1 MPADLKEALE
11 RFVSDHDF
19 MGKGPLSVALVVTN
33 HACEDGLP
41 LDPETLVTDG
51 GGQVRGLGKTRVQAI
66 LKEHGIERVLA
77 AEGGRTSR
85 GSLNNMRDYAA
96 FLNALHNKGIADV
109 DAIEAYWI
117 DRVHDFFA
125 GEPFRIKLDASRG
138 LRHVVRGV
146 LGQAVERQKEA
157 PGMNCAGA
165 VLQHLVG
172 AKLDCALGNGK
183 VDHRSFSTADAPG
196 DRAGDF
202 SIGDVA
208 IHVTTSPGEAVIER
222 CQDNLEGGYR
232 PVLVTT
238 REGVAVA
245 EGLAKNKEL
254 AENKKL
260 AERMDVFE
268 LEQFLALNLY
278 EWGAFET
285 AGRRLAIEDLVR
297 RYNEIV
303 EDVETDPSLKIEIGG

>member
-33 HACEDGLP
+33 HAREDRLP

-85 GSLNNMRDYAA
+85 GSLNNMRDYVA
-96 FLNALHNKGIADV
+96 FLNDLHERGMADI
-109 DAIEAYWI
+109 DSIEAYWVECV
-117 DRVHDFFA
+117 RSFFA
-125 GEPFRIKLDASRG
+125 GEPFTIKLDASRS
-138 LRHVVRGV
+138 LRHVVRDV
-146 LGQAVERQKEA
+146 LGQAVERQKEV

-172 AKLDCALGNGK
+172 AKLDCALKSVK
-183 VDHRSFSTADAPG
+183 VEHRSFSTADAPG

-208 IHVTTSPGEAVIER
+208 IHVTTTPGEAVIER
-222 CQDNLEGGYR
+222 CLENLNGGYK
-232 PVLVTT
+232 PILVTI
-238 REGVAVA
+238 RRGVAFA
-245 EGLAKNKEL
+245 EEL
-254 AENKKL
+254 ADNKGL
-260 AERMDVFE
+260 AERIDIFE
-268 LEQFLALNLY
+268 IEQFVVLNLY
-278 EWGAFET
+278 EWGAFEEK
-285 AGRRLAIEDLVR
+285 GRRLAIDDLVR
-297 RYNEIV
+297 RYNEII
-303 EDVETDPSLKIEIGG
+303 EEVETDLSLKIAIGG

>member
-33 HACEDGLP
+33 HAREDRLP
-41 LDPETLVTDG
+41 FDPETLVTDG

-77 AEGGRTSR
+77 AEAGRTSR
-85 GSLNNMRDYAA
+85 GGLNNMRDYVA

-109 DAIEAYWI
+109 DVIEAYWI
-117 DRVHDFFA
+117 DLVRDFFA
-125 GEPFRIKLDASRG
+125 GKPFTIKLDASRG
-138 LRHVVRGV
+138 LRHVVRDV

-165 VLQHLVG
+165 VLQRLVG
-172 AKLDCALGNGK
+172 AKLDCALKSVK
-183 VDHRSFSTADAPG
+183 VGHRSFSTADAPG
-196 DRAGDF
+196 DRTGDF

-208 IHVTTSPGEAVIER
+208 IHVTTTPGEAVIGR
-222 CQDNLEGGYR
+222 CLENLNGGYK
-232 PVLVTT
+232 PVLITI
-238 REGVAVA
+238 RRGVAFA
-245 EGLAKNKEL
+245 EGLADNKG
-254 AENKKL
+254 L
-260 AERMDVFE
+260 AERVDIFE
-268 LEQFLALNLY
+268 IEQSVALNLY
-278 EWGAFET
+278 EWGAFEA
-285 AGRRLAIEDLVR
+285 AGRRLAIDDLVR